1 VKALQVARFLGT
13 MAGATKCAIT
23 PLTKSAWQRHVM
35 KSHYR
40 TAKTEQLQHKEK
52 KMGVLDRMRLNGR
65 VALVT
70 GGTKGLGKSMAE
82 GLAEAGASVAIVS
95 RHADQA
101 AEVAQCIATASGQAC
116 QGYGCDVTVPE
127 QVETL
132 VAKVL
137 ADFGQVDILVNNAGI
152 NTRGAID
159 ELTLE
164 QFLEVQSI
172 NVTGPWLLCRA
183 LAGHLKERRYGRII
197 NIGSTLSVIALA
209 NRTPYATSKGA
220 ILQMTR
226 ALALEWAPYDITV
239 NCVMPGPFGTEMNT
253 PIKNDPVAY
262 PQFIAKIPLGRW
274 GELEEIQGLVVF
286 LASDASSFMTGAA
299 ITIDGGWTVH

>member
-1 VKALQVARFLGT
+1 
-13 MAGATKCAIT
+13 
-23 PLTKSAWQRHVM
+23 
-35 KSHYR
+35 
-40 TAKTEQLQHKEK
+40 
-52 KMGVLDRMRLNGR
+52 MGVLERMQLKGR

-82 GLAEAGASVAIVS
+82 GLAEAGASVALLS
-95 RHADQA
+95 RNADQA
-101 AEVAQCIATASGQAC
+101 REVAESIAAATGRKC

-127 QVETL
+127 QVDAL
-132 VAKVL
+132 VAQVL
-137 ADFGQVDILVNNAGI
+137 AEFGQVDILINNAGI

-164 QFLEVQSI
+164 QFLEVQNI

-197 NIGSTLSVIALA
+197 NIGSTLSVIALP

-220 ILQMTR
+220 VLQMTR
-226 ALALEWAPYDITV
+226 ALALEWAPYGITV

-253 PIKNDPVAY
+253 SIKDDPAAY
-262 PQFIAKIPLGRW
+262 ASFVSKIPLGRW
-274 GELEEIQGLVVF
+274 GELDEIQGIAVF
-286 LASDASSFMTGAA
+286 LASDASSFITGAA
-299 ITIDGGWTVH
+299 LAIDGGWTVL

>member
-1 VKALQVARFLGT
+1 
-13 MAGATKCAIT
+13 
-23 PLTKSAWQRHVM
+23 
-35 KSHYR
+35 
-40 TAKTEQLQHKEK
+40 
-52 KMGVLDRMRLNGR
+52 MGVLDRMRLDNR

-101 AEVAQCIATASGQAC
+101 DEVAKGITSATGQVAR
-116 QGYGCDVTVPE
+116 GYGCDVTAPE
-127 QVETL
+127 QVDAL

-137 ADFGQVDILVNNAGI
+137 ADFGKVDILINNAGI

-164 QFLEVQSI
+164 QFLEVQAI
-172 NVTGPWLLCRA
+172 NVTGPWLLTRA
-183 LAGHLKERRYGRII
+183 LAGHFKAQKYGRVI
-197 NIGSTLSVIALA
+197 NIGSTLSIIAIA

-226 ALALEWAPYDITV
+226 ALALEWATLGITV
-239 NCVMPGPFGTEMNT
+239 NCILPGPFGTEMNT
-253 PIKNDPVAY
+253 PIKNDPVMY
-262 PQFIAKIPLGRW
+262 QNFLTKIPMGRW
-274 GELEEIQGLVVF
+274 GELEEIQGVAVF
-286 LASDASSFMTGAA
+286 LASEASSFMTGAA
-299 ITIDGGWTVH
+299 VVIDGGWTVL